1 MYKEKVNKVHTDKI
15 KEIHG
20 TVKKTWKVIDG
31 LATDLS
37 PADIETLKKDPSV
50 LTVKQDLPVHTLD
63 LTVDQHIRADKVW
76 TARNIGGNSS
86 SQILIAILDTGI
98 DNTHPEFTGRITL
111 CHNEITNSSNL
122 WRSKWV
128 CTHVAC
134 IVRAIEINTNIKD
147 AYLIFILYYSSFTV
161 LETIYLLE

>member
-1 MYKEKVNKVHTDKI
+1 MVRAQETRIPVIVLYKEKVNKVHTDKI

-63 LTVDQHIRADKVW
+63 LTVDQHIRADKV
-76 TARNIGGNSS
+76 
-86 SQILIAILDTGI
+86 
-98 DNTHPEFTGRITL
+98 
-111 CHNEITNSSNL
+111 
-122 WRSKWV
+122 
-128 CTHVAC
+128 
-134 IVRAIEINTNIKD
+134 
-147 AYLIFILYYSSFTV
+147 
-161 LETIYLLE
+161 